1 MKWVADKL
9 LAGEKAVT
17 FRPRGKSM
25 EPLIKD
31 GQEVTVVPVNF
42 IRDCK
47 TGMVVLCKVR
57 GRYMLHKVLVA
68 NPDRLL
74 IGNNKGGIN
83 GWTNKVYGYVK

>member
-1 MKWVADKL
+1 MKWVAEKL
-9 LAGEKAVT
+9 LAGETVT

-31 GQEVTVVPVNF
+31 GQEVTVVPVLSV
-42 IRDCK
+42 RDCK
-47 TGMVVLCKVR
+47 TGMAVLCKVR

-74 IGNNKGGIN
+74 IGNNKGHVN
-83 GWTNKVYGYVK
+83 GWTHKVYGYVK